1 MANTKKA
8 QEQTTTTSAT
18 VDNID
23 TVAEISKDV
32 VVEKDEKKKEV
43 KTNKKVNKEPLQDD
57 DDIEVQSM
65 IPNVSYF
72 DSKNQDYY
80 EWKQV
85 GDIEIM
91 TFEALKNMWKNSRGY
106 FKKLWLRPLDERVV
120 AKFNGLSKLYE
131 NYDELM
137 DVSSYTRDN
146 ISSIAQRILDM
157 PRGTS
162 NSVITLIIDS
172 VDSGKLND
180 IKILKELE
188 KTLGLDLIS
197 LI

>member
-18 VDNID
+18 VDEKD

-32 VVEKDEKKKEV
+32 VVEKDENKKEV
-43 KTNKKVNKEPLQDD
+43 KTNKKVNIEPLQDD

-72 DSKNQDYY
+72 DKKNQDYY

-106 FKKLWLRPLDERVV
+106 FKKLWLRPLDKRVV

-131 NYDELM
+131 EFDELM
-137 DVSSYTRDN
+137 DINSYTRDN
-146 ISSIAQRILDM
+146 VSSIAQRILDM

>member
-72 DSKNQDYY
+72 DAKNQDYY

-106 FKKLWLRPLDERVV
+106 FKKLWLRPLDKRVV
-120 AKFNGLSKLYE
+120 AKFNGLSKLYDE
-131 NYDELM
+131 FDELM
-137 DVSSYTRDN
+137 DINSYTRDN
-146 ISSIAQRILDM
+146 VSSIAQRIL
-157 PRGTS
+157 
-162 NSVITLIIDS
+162 N
-172 VDSGKLND
+172 
-180 IKILKELE
+180 
-188 KTLGLDLIS
+188 
-197 LI
+197 

>member
-18 VDNID
+18 VDDKD

-43 KTNKKVNKEPLQDD
+43 KTNKKVNIEPLQDD

-72 DSKNQDYY
+72 DTKNQDYY

-106 FKKLWLRPLDERVV
+106 FKKLWLRPLDKRVV

-131 NYDELM
+131 EFDELM
-137 DVSSYTRDN
+137 DINSYTRDN
-146 ISSIAQRILDM
+146 VSSIAQRILDM

>member
-1 MANTKKA
+1 
-8 QEQTTTTSAT
+8 
-18 VDNID
+18 
-23 TVAEISKDV
+23 
-32 VVEKDEKKKEV
+32 
-43 KTNKKVNKEPLQDD
+43 
-57 DDIEVQSM
+57 
-65 IPNVSYF
+65 
-72 DSKNQDYY
+72 
-80 EWKQV
+80 
-85 GDIEIM
+85 M

-131 NYDELM
+131 NFDELM
-137 DVSSYTRDN
+137 DINSYTRDN

>member
-1 MANTKKA
+1 MANTKKV

-32 VVEKDEKKKEV
+32 VVGKDEKKKEV

-72 DSKNQDYY
+72 DVKNQDYY

-91 TFEALKNMWKNSRGY
+91 TFEALKNMWKNS
-106 FKKLWLRPLDERVV
+106 
-120 AKFNGLSKLYE
+120 
-131 NYDELM
+131 
-137 DVSSYTRDN
+137 
-146 ISSIAQRILDM
+146 I
-157 PRGTS
+157 
-162 NSVITLIIDS
+162 
-172 VDSGKLND
+172 
-180 IKILKELE
+180 
-188 KTLGLDLIS
+188 
-197 LI
+197 

>member
-72 DSKNQDYY
+72 DAKNQDYY

-106 FKKLWLRPLDERVV
+106 FKKLWLRPLDKRVV
-120 AKFNGLSKLYE
+120 AKFNGLSKLYDE
-131 NYDELM
+131 FDELM
-137 DVSSYTRDN
+137 DINSYTRDN
-146 ISSIAQRILDM
+146 VSSLAQRIL
-157 PRGTS
+157 
-162 NSVITLIIDS
+162 N
-172 VDSGKLND
+172 
-180 IKILKELE
+180 
-188 KTLGLDLIS
+188 
-197 LI
+197 

>member
-72 DSKNQDYY
+72 DTKNQDYY

-106 FKKLWLRPLDERVV
+106 FKKLWLRPLDKRVV

-131 NYDELM
+131 DFDELM
-137 DVSSYTRDN
+137 DINSYTRDN

-180 IKILKELE
+180 IKVLKELE

>member
-1 MANTKKA
+1 M
-8 QEQTTTTSAT
+8 
-18 VDNID
+18 
-23 TVAEISKDV
+23 
-32 VVEKDEKKKEV
+32 

-72 DSKNQDYY
+72 DAKNQDYY

-131 NYDELM
+131 NFDELM
-137 DVSSYTRDN
+137 DINSYTRDN
-146 ISSIAQRILDM
+146 VSSIINRILDM
-157 PRGTS
+157 PKGTQH
-162 NSVITLIIDS
+162 SVITLIIDS
-172 VDSGKLND
+172 VDNGKLND
-180 IKILKELE
+180 IKVLKELE

>member
-32 VVEKDEKKKEV
+32 VVEKVEKKKEV

-72 DSKNQDYY
+72 DAKNQDYY

-131 NYDELM
+131 DFDELM
-137 DVSSYTRDN
+137 DINSYTRDN
-146 ISSIAQRILDM
+146 VSSIAQRILDM

-180 IKILKELE
+180 IKVLKELE

>member
-1 MANTKKA
+1 MARTSATNK
-8 QEQTTTTSAT
+8 QTTTTSAT
-18 VDNID
+18 VDDKD

-32 VVEKDEKKKEV
+32 VVEKDEKEKEV
-43 KTNKKVNKEPLQDD
+43 KTNKKVNKEPLKDD
-57 DDIEVQSM
+57 DDIEV
-65 IPNVSYF
+65 
-72 DSKNQDYY
+72 
-80 EWKQV
+80 
-85 GDIEIM
+85 M

-131 NYDELM
+131 NFDELM
-137 DVSSYTRDN
+137 DINSYTRDN

-157 PRGTS
+157 PNGTS

-180 IKILKELE
+180 IKVLKELE